1 FRDVNIETVQQTAA
15 SLSLAAVQLHGQES
29 QNYINQL
36 RAILPAA
43 CQIWKALRVDD
54 TVPQRNLQHV
64 ELYVM
69 DSGTGGSGQ
78 RFDWSLLAGQ
88 PLDNVLLAGGLSADN
103 CCAAAQ
109 LGCAGLD
116 FNSGV
121 ESTAGIKDPHLI
133 ATVFQ
138 TLRAY

>member
-1 FRDVNIETVQQTAA
+1 MQQTAER
-15 SLSLAAVQLHGQES
+15 LSLAAVQLHGQEDQS
-29 QNYINQL
+29 YINQL
-36 RAILPAA
+36 RAILPAS
-43 CQIWKALRVDD
+43 CQIWRALRVDD
-54 TVPQRNLQHV
+54 AVPQRNLQHV
-64 ELYVM
+64 ERYVL
-69 DSGTGGSGQ
+69 DHGNGGTGQ

-121 ESTAGIKDPHLI
+121 ESAPGIKDPQLI
-133 ATVFQ
+133 AAVFQ